1 MPTLLNK
8 TGLRTFSTKTS
19 NAAKNT
25 ILDCA
30 LSLSLVV
37 SIDFVNMY
45 FIEFLTASLLTPIF
59 HLLFLIFKT
68 HSSKY
73 VTKYD
78 Q

>member
-1 MPTLLNK
+1 MPTLLDK
-8 TGLRTFSTKTS
+8 TGLRAFSTKTS

-45 FIEFLTASLLTPIF
+45 FIEFLTASPLTYFPSVVSHF
-59 HLLFLIFKT
+59 QNTLFQVC
-68 HSSKY
+68 H
-73 VTKYD
+73 
-78 Q
+78 